1 MSESTLKT
9 YVIAARYRFDVLYFQ
24 VEAETPEN
32 AEKII
37 EQLEWEY
44 EDKKSMPYIYE
55 KHPQIKD
62 FAIEEDELD
71 FGARYFEISG
81 YHRNGFTLS
90 IDKDIM
96 AILLSLND
104 EFPYGIK
111 ESDLSV
117 SFSTKEELDVI
128 LNNALATLGDEYTV
142 KVIRNRAFV
151 YYIVKKED
159 YLYSRPMGL

>member
-1 MSESTLKT
+1 MNT
-9 YVIAARYRFDVLYFQ
+9 YVIVARYRFDVLYFQ
-24 VEAETPEN
+24 VEAETPED

-44 EDKKSMPYIYE
+44 EDKESMPYIYE

-71 FGARYFEISG
+71 YGSKYFEISG
-81 YHRNGFTLS
+81 HRRDGFGLH

-104 EFPYGIK
+104 EFPYGTE
-111 ESDLSV
+111 ESNLV
-117 SFSTKEELDVI
+117 VNFNTKEELDAI
-128 LNNALATLGDEYTV
+128 LNSALITLGDEYTV
-142 KVIRNRAFV
+142 KVIRNRAFD